1 MYIETYPISSG
12 AGPGSNCFFCFCV
25 PRYRAFAMAFADHL
39 LWADMVDD
47 EPPAPL
53 TPPTRDA
60 ATQTDEVLLFP
71 QILPDARLAILGSRR
86 RPVLPTRLLVQVW
99 AFLGYLLQLCV
110 RPQRTQ
116 LRAQLR
122 QFQEVLRA
130 QLQRHRLHYA
140 AALAVYGVQL

>member
-1 MYIETYPISSG
+1 
-12 AGPGSNCFFCFCV
+12 
-25 PRYRAFAMAFADHL
+25 MAFADHL
-39 LWADMVDD
+39 LWAGMVDD
-47 EPPAPL
+47 EPTAPL

-71 QILPDARLAILGSRR
+71 QIMPDARLAILGSRR

-99 AFLGYLLQLCV
+99 AFLGYLLQLCM
-110 RPQRTQ
+110 RQQ
-116 LRAQLR
+116 RAQLR

-140 AALAVYGVQL
+140 AALAVYGMQL